1 MNRAERRAA
10 ERANHTAHVTAD
22 AAPSPTVPEAP
33 TQPAQP
39 QPEPSAARL
48 AANRAN
54 AQHSTGPTSPT
65 GKAKVSVN
73 AVKTGL
79 TGRTVLLRTE
89 DAAQYEAFL
98 LTYQT
103 QFQPVGPEEIAL
115 LQSITDIRW
124 RLDRIPGLEIALLTM
139 GHRENAEREP
149 EDQEPHP
156 ELLELQI
163 RMTHEKHFRNL
174 HIQENRLV
182 RRREKEMAELK
193 AMQEARKA
201 KETEE
206 LTKAAQAQLL
216 AQHRKQPCNLAELDF
231 VFSTQQVAAHLASLS
246 PARRQQL
253 LQDALKASPE
263 AAQAAA

>member
-1 MNRAERRAA
+1 MNRAQRRAA
-10 ERANHTAHVTAD
+10 ERLAHPTAKV
-22 AAPSPTVPEAP
+22 AATPAP
-33 TQPAQP
+33 TQPTHP
-39 QPEPSAARL
+39 SSTHEPEPSAARL
-48 AANRAN
+48 AANRAK
-54 AQHSTGPTSPT
+54 AQQSTGPTTPT
-65 GKAKVSVN
+65 GKATVSLN

-98 LTYQT
+98 LTYQK
-103 QFQPVGPEEIAL
+103 QFQPVGPEETAL

-156 ELLELQI
+156 ELLEMQI

-174 HIQENRLV
+174 QLQEARLV

-201 KETEE
+201 KEAEE

-216 AQHRKQPCNLAELDF
+216 AQHRNQPCNLTELGF
-231 VFSTQQVAAHLASLS
+231 VFSTQQVAAHLASLT
-246 PARRQQL
+246 PVRRQQL
-253 LQDALKASPE
+253 LQEALKATPE
-263 AAQAAA
+263 VAQAAA